1 MTRRVLILGATSGI
15 AQIVSRC
22 FAAEHARLFLV
33 ARDLEK
39 LQTLTD
45 DLKIRGAESVET
57 CAANLTDDS
66 SFSLI
71 ISKSVA
77 VWGGLDAALIAHGT
91 LPDQMS
97 VENDPALLRNSIE
110 VNYVSAVSLLM
121 QLGKA
126 FENQRSGVLAV
137 IGSVAGDRGRHSNYV
152 YGSAKAGL
160 ATFVAGLR
168 LRLAAAN
175 VQVVL
180 IKPGWVSTPM
190 TAHLPQNFLFAS
202 AEQVGRGVYQAIIS
216 PRPIVYLP
224 WYWKWI
230 MRMIRSLPET
240 VFAKLN
246 L

>member
-1 MTRRVLILGATSGI
+1 MTRRVLILGATSDI
-15 AQIVSRC
+15 AQNVSRC

-33 ARDLEK
+33 ARDPEK
-39 LQTLTD
+39 LKALTD
-45 DLKIRGAESVET
+45 DLTIRGAESVET
-57 CAANLTDDS
+57 CEADLTDDS
-66 SFSLI
+66 SFPLI

-91 LPDQMS
+91 LPDQLSM
-97 VENDPALLRNSIE
+97 ENDPALLRNSIE

-126 FENQRSGVLAV
+126 FEDQKSGVLAM
-137 IGSVAGDRGRHSNYV
+137 IGSVAGDRGRRSNYV

-168 LRLAAAN
+168 LRLASAN

-180 IKPGWVSTPM
+180 IKPGWVTTPM
-190 TAHLPQNFLFAS
+190 TLHLPQNFLFAS
-202 AEQVGRGVYQAIIS
+202 AEQVGRGVYKAIIS

-230 MRMIRSLPET
+230 MRMIRFVPEP
-240 VFAKLN
+240 VFAKLK

>member
-1 MTRRVLILGATSGI
+1 MTRRVLILGATSSI
-15 AQIVSRC
+15 AENVSRC
-22 FAAEHARLFLV
+22 FAAEHAKLFLV
-33 ARDLEK
+33 ARDPEK
-39 LQTLTD
+39 LTTLTD
-45 DLKIRGAESVET
+45 DLKIRGAESLET
-57 CAANLTDDS
+57 CEADLTDDS
-66 SFSLI
+66 SFPVI

-110 VNYVSAVSLLM
+110 VNFVSAVSLLM

-126 FENQRSGVLAV
+126 FEDQRSGVLAI
-137 IGSVAGDRGRHSNYV
+137 IGSVAGDRGHRSNYV
-152 YGSAKAGL
+152 YGSAKAGV

-168 LRLAAAN
+168 SRLATSN

-202 AEQVGRGVYQAIIS
+202 AEQTGREIYQAMIS
-216 PRPIVYLP
+216 PRAVVYCP

-230 MRMIRSLPET
+230 MAFVRIIPEPI
-240 VFAKLN
+240 FAKLN

>member
-1 MTRRVLILGATSGI
+1 MGATSSI
-15 AQIVSRC
+15 AENVSRC
-22 FAAEHARLFLV
+22 FAAEHAKLFLV
-33 ARDLEK
+33 ARDPEK
-39 LQTLTD
+39 LTTLTD

-57 CAANLTDDS
+57 CEADLTDDS
-66 SFSLI
+66 SFPVI

-110 VNYVSAVSLLM
+110 VNFVSAVSLLM

-126 FENQRSGVLAV
+126 FEDQRSGVLAI
-137 IGSVAGDRGRHSNYV
+137 IGSVAGDRGRRSNYV
-152 YGSAKAGL
+152 YGSAKAGV

-168 LRLAAAN
+168 SRLATSN

-202 AEQVGRGVYQAIIS
+202 AEQTGREIYQAMIS
-216 PRPIVYLP
+216 PRAVVYCP

-230 MRMIRSLPET
+230 MAFVRIIPEPI
-240 VFAKLN
+240 FAKLN

>member
-15 AQIVSRC
+15 AQNVSRC

-33 ARDLEK
+33 ARDPEK

-45 DLKIRGAESVET
+45 DLKIRGAADVET
-57 CAANLTDDS
+57 CEANLADES
-66 SFSLI
+66 CFPLI

-91 LPDQMS
+91 LPDQTS
-97 VENDPALLRNSIE
+97 VENDPALLRNAIE

-126 FENQRSGVLAV
+126 FEDQRYGVLAV
-137 IGSVAGDRGRHSNYV
+137 IGSVAGDRGRRSNYV

-180 IKPGWVSTPM
+180 IKPGWISTPM

-202 AEQVGRGVYQAIIS
+202 AEQTGREVYRAMIS
-216 PRPIVYLP
+216 PRAVVYCP
-224 WYWKWI
+224 WYWKWV
-230 MRMIRSLPET
+230 MGFIRFIPDPI
-240 VFAKLN
+240 FAKLN